1 MENLYSHRSQFVL
14 GFHGCDKALAEDVVL
29 GKKMLKESD
38 HDYDWLGHGIYF
50 WENNVERAEQW
61 ADANSKRK
69 GSMISTPEVLGAFL
83 DLGNCLDLT
92 DSGSLQQLKLPYETL
107 KKTLFLAG
115 LDMPVNVDPVR
126 VKSKDRI
133 LRKLDCA
140 VISTLHKLR
149 QNAGLPPYDSVRG
162 VFGRV
167 TNCIQGQDLEKRIIF
182 KSLLS
187 ILTASKV
194 SFSHVAWIV
203 SILFHKSV

>member
-14 GFHGCDKALAEDVVL
+14 GFHGCDKTLAEEVVL

-38 HDYDWLGHGIYF
+38 HDYDWLGHSIYF

-61 ADANSKRK
+61 ADDNSKRK
-69 GSMISTPEVLGAFL
+69 DSLIKTPGVLGAFL

-115 LDMPVNVDPVR
+115 LDMPVNVDPLR

-140 VISTLHKLR
+140 VISTLHELR

-162 VFGRV
+162 VFWEGDELYPGAGFREKNHIQIAIV
-167 TNCIQGQDLEKRIIF
+167 NPNCIKGFFLPRDVDGKYIIP
-182 KSLLS
+182 
-187 ILTASKV
+187 
-194 SFSHVAWIV
+194 
-203 SILFHKSV
+203 

>member
-14 GFHGCDKALAEDVVL
+14 GFHGCDKTLAEEVVL

-61 ADANSKRK
+61 ADDNSKRK
-69 GSMISTPEVLGAFL
+69 DSLIKTPGVLGAFL

-115 LDMPVNVDPVR
+115 LDMPVNVDPLR

-140 VISTLHKLR
+140 VISTLHELR

-162 VFGRV
+162 VFWEGDELYPGAGFREKNHIQIAIV
-167 TNCIQGQDLEKRIIF
+167 NPNCIKGFFLPRDVDGKYIIP
-182 KSLLS
+182 
-187 ILTASKV
+187 
-194 SFSHVAWIV
+194 
-203 SILFHKSV
+203 

>member
-14 GFHGCDKALAEDVVL
+14 GFHGCDKTLAEEVIL

-50 WENNVERAEQW
+50 WENNVERAKQW
-61 ADANSKRK
+61 ADDNSKRK
-69 GSMISTPEVLGAFL
+69 DSLIKTPGVLGAFL

-107 KKTLFLAG
+107 KKTLILAG

-126 VKSKDRI
+126 VNSKDRI

-140 VISTLHKLR
+140 VISTLHELR
-149 QNAGLPPYDSVRG
+149 QKAGLPPYDSVRG
-162 VFGRV
+162 VFWEGNELYPGAGFREKNHIQIAIV
-167 TNCIQGQDLEKRIIF
+167 NPNCIKGFFLPRDVDGKYIIP
-182 KSLLS
+182 
-187 ILTASKV
+187 
-194 SFSHVAWIV
+194 
-203 SILFHKSV
+203 

>member
-14 GFHGCDKALAEDVVL
+14 GFHGCDKTLAEEVVL

-61 ADANSKRK
+61 ADDNSKRK
-69 GSMISTPEVLGAFL
+69 GSSITVPGVLGAFL

-92 DSGSLQQLKLPYETL
+92 DSGSLQQLKIPYETL

-115 LDMPVNVDPVR
+115 LAMPVNVDPVR

-140 VISTLHKLR
+140 VISTLHELR
-149 QNAGLPPYDSVRG
+149 QNAGLQPYDSVRG
-162 VFGRV
+162 VFWEGDELYPGAGFREKNHIQIAIINP
-167 TNCIQGQDLEKRIIF
+167 NCIKGFFLPRNVDGKYIIP
-182 KSLLS
+182 
-187 ILTASKV
+187 
-194 SFSHVAWIV
+194 
-203 SILFHKSV
+203 

>member
-14 GFHGCDKALAEDVVL
+14 GFHGCDKTLAEEVVL

-61 ADANSKRK
+61 ADDNSKRK
-69 GSMISTPEVLGAFL
+69 DSLIKTPGVLGAFL

-115 LDMPVNVDPVR
+115 LDMPVNVDPLR

-140 VISTLHKLR
+140 VISTLHVLR

-162 VFGRV
+162 VFWEGDELYPGAGFREKNHIQIAIV
-167 TNCIQGQDLEKRIIF
+167 NPNCIKGFFLPREVDGKYIIP
-182 KSLLS
+182 
-187 ILTASKV
+187 
-194 SFSHVAWIV
+194 
-203 SILFHKSV
+203 

>member
-1 MENLYSHRSQFVL
+1 MENLYSHRSQFVQ
-14 GFHGCDKALAEDVVL
+14 GFHGCDKTLAEDVVL

-61 ADANSKRK
+61 ADDNSKRK
-69 GSMISTPEVLGAFL
+69 DSLIKTPGVLGAFL

-115 LDMPVNVDPVR
+115 LDMPVNVDPLR

-162 VFGRV
+162 VFWEGDELYPGAGFREKNHIQIAIV
-167 TNCIQGQDLEKRIIF
+167 NPNCIKGFFLPRDVDGKYIIP
-182 KSLLS
+182 
-187 ILTASKV
+187 
-194 SFSHVAWIV
+194 
-203 SILFHKSV
+203 

>member
-29 GKKMLKESD
+29 GKKMLKESV

-69 GSMISTPEVLGAFL
+69 GSMISTPGVLGAFL

-92 DSGSLQQLKLPYETL
+92 DSGSLQQLQLPYETL

-140 VISTLHKLR
+140 VISTLHELR

-162 VFGRV
+162 VFWEGDELYPGAGFREKNHIQIAIINP
-167 TNCIQGQDLEKRIIF
+167 NCIKGFFLPRSVDSKYIIP
-182 KSLLS
+182 
-187 ILTASKV
+187 
-194 SFSHVAWIV
+194 
-203 SILFHKSV
+203 

>member
-14 GFHGCDKALAEDVVL
+14 GFHGCDKTLVEEVVL

-61 ADANSKRK
+61 ADDNSKRK
-69 GSMISTPEVLGAFL
+69 DSLIKTPGVLGAFL

-115 LDMPVNVDPVR
+115 LDMPVNVDPLR

-140 VISTLHKLR
+140 VISTLHELR

-162 VFGRV
+162 VFWEGDELYPGAGFREKNHIQIAIV
-167 TNCIQGQDLEKRIIF
+167 NPNCIKGFFLPRDVDGKYIIP
-182 KSLLS
+182 
-187 ILTASKV
+187 
-194 SFSHVAWIV
+194 
-203 SILFHKSV
+203 